1 MINARYFKGIETLE
15 DLKKQ
20 YRSLAIKNHPD
31 RGGDVEIMKLINAE
45 YDSLFA
51 RVKDIH
57 KNKDGEVY
65 TRENTE
71 TAAEFKDIIDK
82 LLKMKGLEIEI
93 IGCFIWVSGETKPH
107 KDGLK
112 AMGFRWHSKK
122 KMWYKSP
129 EDYKKRSGK
138 QYSIE
143 EIRDMYG
150 SAGRYSGKG
159 KEDNELLTAGA

>member
-1 MINARYFKGIETLE
+1 MLNMNYFKNIETLE

-20 YRSLAIKNHPD
+20 YKTLALKNHLD
-31 RGGDVEIMKLINAE
+31 RGGNVEMMKLINAE

-51 RVKDIH
+51 KIKDTH

-82 LLKMKGLEIEI
+82 LIKMEGLEIEI
-93 IGCFIWVSGETKPH
+93 IGCFIWVSGDTKPH
-107 KDGLK
+107 KDSLK
-112 AMGFRWHSKK
+112 AMGFRWRSKK

-129 EDYKKRSGK
+129 EGYKRYGKKEYSIDEIRGMYGTSGK
-138 QYSIE
+138 F
-143 EIRDMYG
+143 
-150 SAGRYSGKG
+150 AGKSDERNQL
-159 KEDNELLTAGA
+159 EARA

>member
-1 MINARYFKGIETLE
+1 MITTKFFKDIETLE

-20 YRSLAIKNHPD
+20 YRTLALQNHPD
-31 RGGDVEIMKLINAE
+31 RGGDPEAMKLINAE

-51 RVKDIH
+51 KVKDTH

-65 TRENTE
+65 TKKNTE

-82 LLKMKGLEIEI
+82 LIKMTGLEVEI
-93 IGCFIWVSGETKPH
+93 IGCFIWVSGDTKPH
-107 KDGLK
+107 KDSLK

-129 EDYKKRSGK
+129 EGYKRYGKKEYNIDEIRGMYGTSGK
-138 QYSIE
+138 F
-143 EIRDMYG
+143 
-150 SAGRYSGKG
+150 AGKNDERNQL
-159 KEDNELLTAGA
+159 EAGA